1 MSTSRMT
8 LMAQGTV
15 PPFLLEVPT
24 QLASNTLA
32 YAPAPKPPRMTHP
45 FPKAST
51 TWLGIWPGSPRLVP
65 ALPLFRSKNANT
77 WSTPMAGRSEL
88 PSGRPS
94 SFRRTELRLGEPEP
108 PAKKRI
114 IDVAVLVEPC
124 QLARVS
130 GYRAMCAARC
140 RPPASLVKVVG
151 ARRPGVARSSSGR
164 RRQGR
169 RWLGMASYGLSAGLG
184 AQRKLEPHSAA
195 RCLFR

>member
-1 MSTSRMT
+1 
-8 LMAQGTV
+8 
-15 PPFLLEVPT
+15 
-24 QLASNTLA
+24 
-32 YAPAPKPPRMTHP
+32 
-45 FPKAST
+45 
-51 TWLGIWPGSPRLVP
+51 
-65 ALPLFRSKNANT
+65 
-77 WSTPMAGRSEL
+77 MAGRSEL
-88 PSGRPS
+88 PSGKPS

-151 ARRPGVARSSSGR
+151 ARRQAFARSLSGR

-169 RWLGMASYGLSAGLG
+169 RWLEWLPMACRQG
-184 AQRKLEPHSAA
+184 SAA
-195 RCLFR
+195 ARRGRAARSSARRVFSHVQRSTRSGSAWDCAIFTQCCRLCSSLLKVLRRSRRSVPSALCSF

>member
-1 MSTSRMT
+1 MSTSLIT
-8 LMAQGTV
+8 FIAQGTV

-32 YAPAPKPPRMTHP
+32 YAPAPNPPRMTHP
-45 FPKAST
+45 LPKAST
-51 TWLGIWPGSPRLVP
+51 TWLGIWPGSPLLVP
-65 ALPLFRSKNANT
+65 AEPRFRSRNART

-88 PSGRPS
+88 PSGKPS

-130 GYRAMCAARC
+130 GYRASVRC
-140 RPPASLVKVVG
+140 SLPPAGVFSESGLG
-151 ARRPGVARSSSGR
+151 ALWQAFARSLSGR

-169 RWLGMASYGLSAGLG
+169 RWLEWLPMACRQG
-184 AQRKLEPHSAA
+184 SAA
-195 RCLFR
+195 ARRWLTAK